1 MYNEGIHR
9 KEGIVMKQELM
20 DAITEKTKELMNSVT
35 CSAEAR
41 AAAQTWLD
49 AVGTQRIEEVTQAYM
64 KELEEDIVTIQDL
77 IALAESNQGKQ
88 IFGEEKAV
96 QVAEHAK
103 EIKQQGALYC
113 DCPACIAAAY
123 ILEKKDE
130 LLKAVRDK

>member
-1 MYNEGIHR
+1 
-9 KEGIVMKQELM
+9 MKQELM
-20 DAITEKTKELMNSVT
+20 NAITEKTKELMNSVT

-113 DCPACIAAAY
+113 DCPACTAAAY

-130 LLKAVRDK
+130 LL

>member
-1 MYNEGIHR
+1 
-9 KEGIVMKQELM
+9 MKQELM

-103 EIKQQGALYC
+103 ESIPFQLTADEFCLVTGVDIYKSNLQE
-113 DCPACIAAAY
+113 D
-123 ILEKKDE
+123 KK
-130 LLKAVRDK
+130 

>member
-1 MYNEGIHR
+1 
-9 KEGIVMKQELM
+9 MKQELM

-35 CSAEAR
+35 CCAEAR

-113 DCPACIAAAY
+113 DCPAWYSGCLY
-123 ILEKKDE
+123 SGEKG
-130 LLKAVRDK
+130 

>member
-88 IFGEEKAV
+88 IFGERYTAIVLHV
-96 QVAEHAK
+96 QRLPIFWRK
-103 EIKQQGALYC
+103 RMSFSKQ
-113 DCPACIAAAY
+113 
-123 ILEKKDE
+123 
-130 LLKAVRDK
+130 

>member
-1 MYNEGIHR
+1 
-9 KEGIVMKQELM
+9 MKQELM
-20 DAITEKTKELMNSVT
+20 NAITEKTKELMNSVT

-49 AVGTQRIEEVTQAYM
+49 AVGTQRIE
-64 KELEEDIVTIQDL
+64 EEDIVTIQDL

-113 DCPACIAAAY
+113 DCPACTAAAY

-130 LLKAVRDK
+130 LLKAERDK

>member
-1 MYNEGIHR
+1 
-9 KEGIVMKQELM
+9 MKQELM
-20 DAITEKTKELMNSVT
+20 NAITEKTKELMNSVT

-88 IFGEEKAV
+88 IFGEEKAAAV
-96 QVAEHAK
+96 LKAAK
-103 EIKQQGALYC
+103 EAKDKGEETCICEACQIAKVILANRTAL
-113 DCPACIAAAY
+113 
-123 ILEKKDE
+123 LS
-130 LLKAVRDK
+130 

>member
-49 AVGTQRIEEVTQAYM
+49 AVGTQRIEEVTQA
-64 KELEEDIVTIQDL
+64 
-77 IALAESNQGKQ
+77 Q

-113 DCPACIAAAY
+113 DCPACTAAAY

>member
-1 MYNEGIHR
+1 
-9 KEGIVMKQELM
+9 MKQELM
-20 DAITEKTKELMNSVT
+20 NAITEKTKELMNSVT

-64 KELEEDIVTIQDL
+64 KELEEDIVTIQ
-77 IALAESNQGKQ
+77 GKQ

-113 DCPACIAAAY
+113 DCPACTAAAY